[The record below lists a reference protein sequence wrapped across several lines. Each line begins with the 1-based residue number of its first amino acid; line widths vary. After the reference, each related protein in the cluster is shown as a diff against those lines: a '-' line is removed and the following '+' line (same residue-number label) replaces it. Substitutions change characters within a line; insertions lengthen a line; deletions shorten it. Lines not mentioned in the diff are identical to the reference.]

1 MDDLI
6 DAINGYLFTL
16 VALTLLAP
24 MLLIHS
30 ARILRSK
37 TPPEDLGEL

>member
-6 DAINGYLFTL
+6 DAINGYVFAL

-24 MLLIHS
+24 MLLIHTL
-30 ARILRSK
+30 RIFLTK
-37 TPPEDLGEL
+37 TPSDDLDEL